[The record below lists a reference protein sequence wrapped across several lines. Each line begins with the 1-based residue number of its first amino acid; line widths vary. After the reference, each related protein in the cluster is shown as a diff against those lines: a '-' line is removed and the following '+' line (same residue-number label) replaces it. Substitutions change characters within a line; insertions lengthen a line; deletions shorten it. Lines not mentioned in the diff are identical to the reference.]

1 MFRSKNKNL
10 FIKLILF
17 FTLLFLT
24 FIFRSNIAYNL
35 TVLFGYDEFKAKKY
49 SLCDHEPY
57 KIINVLYYR
66 FLKDETEKYEL
77 EVAIDLKKILFLIQV
92 KMIY

>member
-1 MFRSKNKNL
+1 MFRSKNKNIL
-10 FIKLILF
+10 IKLIIFL
-17 FTLLFLT
+17 TLLFLT

-49 SLCDHEPY
+49 SFMLDHEPY

-66 FLKDETEKYEL
+66 FFKKDETEKYEL
-77 EVAIDLKKILFLIQV
+77 EVAILMYKFN
-92 KMIY
+92 